1 MDFQDFHAQ
10 LDYEPIEGYLHTG
23 EYVSLPLVSHIV
35 DNLYV
40 GGHYKNVDLGDFFT
54 HVFSLYHFDSV
65 RPYKYADG
73 VVFEGYTLYDS
84 ADALKGN
91 QADGLTEYADRVVEA
106 LEAGGNVLVHC
117 QAGINRSNLTAAL
130 ALRKWKGLNAVEAIE
145 LLRSKRSNAVLAN
158 RSFENYLLGLDD
170 FTTHELCQAE
180 KVRLDRSRADALESV
195 KNADDN
201 F

>member
-1 MDFQDFHAQ
+1 MNFDEIKAT
-10 LDYEPIEGYLHTG
+10 LDSEPIEGYLHTG
-23 EYVSLPLVSHIV
+23 EYVSIPLISHIV

-40 GGHYKNVDLGDFFT
+40 GGHSELADLGDFFT
-54 HVFSLYHFDSV
+54 DVFSLYV
-65 RPYKYADG
+65 WGTQYATHEDTRHHSL
-73 VVFEGYTLYDS
+73 EIYDS
-84 ADALKGN
+84 PGAHEGKDVEGFVDK
-91 QADGLTEYADRVVEA
+91 VVEA

-170 FTTHELCQAE
+170 LTTHELAQAQ
-180 KVRLDRSRADALESV
+180 KARLKAALDKRREDRVESSTDV
-195 KNADDN
+195 DDN